1 MVIFRFPLK
10 AGRCVTNLGQPA
22 DSLAHHKGFTP
33 MSASTPTVLFRSA
46 LVAAAS
52 LSLAGCGINSVP
64 TAEEEAKARW
74 ADVESAYQRRA
85 DLVPNLVETAKAAA
99 ASETQIL
106 TNVTQARAAATGITV
121 KTEDLSNPETFEKFQ
136 NAQNQLTQALG
147 QLRTVVENYPQLQSQ
162 GRFSDLM
169 AQLEGTENRINVART
184 RYNEAVQAYNTTIRT
199 FPDAIGAKVI
209 YGAKPMVGFK
219 ADPAAATAPKVNFD
233 MGGASASPA
242 AKQ

>member
-1 MVIFRFPLK
+1 
-10 AGRCVTNLGQPA
+10 
-22 DSLAHHKGFTP
+22 
-33 MSASTPTVLFRSA
+33 MSASLVTRFGRFA
-46 LVAAAS
+46 LAAVGAAT
-52 LSLAGCGINSVP
+52 LAGCGINSVP

-106 TNVTQARAAATGITV
+106 TNVTNARAAATSINV
-121 KTEDLSNPETFEKFQ
+121 RTEDLSDPAAFEKFQ
-136 NAQNQLTQALG
+136 SAQNQLTQALG

-162 GRFSDLM
+162 ARFSDLM
-169 AQLEGTENRINVART
+169 VQLEGTENRINVART

-219 ADPAAATAPKVNFD
+219 ADAAAATVPKVNF
-233 MGGASASPA
+233 GTTPA
-242 AKQ
+242 APAAGANDNAPAPASSAAAAN